1 MVEQTEPTLGVCAKC
16 TLFFSFVMAVVVWL
30 VVSDTAAPLPI
41 GMPPPPPR
49 VVQLRLAERARL
61 EARRGRGT
69 MLAAQHHAAPVR
81 HEILQ
86 RSRMVADAA
95 ADPNSMF
102 DMSNP

>member
-49 VVQLRLAERARL
+49 VVVAVRALEVAVLDAWAERD
-61 EARRGRGT
+61 ECGR
-69 MLAAQHHAAPVR
+69 AVDVVR
-81 HEILQ
+81 DG
-86 RSRMVADAA
+86 ACTG
-95 ADPNSMF
+95 NKY
-102 DMSNP
+102 